1 MAWWLTLLP
10 DCMGWSVEF
19 ICSLHVCTGPLLT
32 AASSH
37 SPKMFISWLQRFHEA
52 RLIGGSNTHRC
63 GCLSVFLCVLIIRI
77 LTCGWLLML
86 DSFSFSQFTSASL
99 FKTFMLSWARGMI
112 RLFDLLLQMFL
123 RCRARPPQ
131 FTGKLCVF
139 TPAKSF
145 DANDML
151 ACGGEFA
158 PLSACATVSILCLHE
173 MDRLIIRHDQRL
185 VWAKHSGNKAKGWSS
200 LHHMVSQSEI
210 QRTSQYL
217 EHCSS
222 KHFLNRFLLYD
233 RSFIL
238 MNWGTV
244 IRDCCYC

>member
-1 MAWWLTLLP
+1 MECGVYMFSPCLHGSSP
-10 DCMGWSVEF
+10 DCGFLPQSKDVHFMTSK
-19 ICSLHVCTGPLLT
+19 I
-32 AASSH
+32 
-37 SPKMFISWLQRFHEA
+37 HEA

-63 GCLSVFLCVLIIRI
+63 WCLFVFLCVLIMRI

-86 DSFSFSQFTSASL
+86 DSFSFSQFTFASL
-99 FKTFMLSWARGMI
+99 FKTFMLSWVRGMI

-158 PLSACATVSILCLHE
+158 PLSACTTVSILCLHE

-185 VWAKHSGNKAKGWSS
+185 VISPPHGKSEWDPEAKSISWTLFLKTFPEQ
-200 LHHMVSQSEI
+200 VS
-210 QRTSQYL
+210 TL
-217 EHCSS
+217 
-222 KHFLNRFLLYD
+222 
-233 RSFIL
+233 
-238 MNWGTV
+238 W
-244 IRDCCYC
+244 